1 MHSPCSFVNTVDAD
15 YLCVISCHYV
25 TVFRA
30 RPREALLPSVF
41 KVIQEFRNPFFAKI
55 MIFGFSD
62 L

>member
-1 MHSPCSFVNTVDAD
+1 MHSLCSFVNTVDAD

-30 RPREALLPSVF
+30 RPREALLLSAF
-41 KVIQEFRNPFFAKI
+41 KVIQEFRHPFISKI
-55 MIFGFSD
+55 KISGFSD